1 MAEYIDREALLKNFC
16 GFDLTECVKYGN
28 KTKEQTARS
37 YGTLMMYEIADVI
50 EDAPAADVAPIMRGE
65 WENGNP
71 ICPVCGQN
79 KFKGLDADIWAD
91 WQPPCCP
98 QCGAKMDAE
107 KT

>member
-1 MAEYIDREALLKNFC
+1 MVEYIKKEKAIKLLT
-16 GFDLTECVKYGN
+16 DSMDAYG
-28 KTKEQTARS
+28 KFSVERSIYMTARQK
-37 YGTLMMYEIADVI
+37 IKNI
-50 EDAPAADVAPIMRGE
+50 PAADVAPIMRGE

-98 QCGAKMDAE
+98 QCGAKMDGE
-107 KT
+107 K